1 MIDREE
7 KNDFKAKEFFFI
19 LEIFL
24 FALIHTE
31 LKIVQILNK
40 STVSEWPQSPLIH
53 FGTSF
58 CS

>member
-1 MIDREE
+1 MIDIEE
-7 KNDFKAKEFFFI
+7 KNDFKAKEFFI
-19 LEIFL
+19 LEMFL

-31 LKIVQILNK
+31 LKILQILNK

-53 FGTSF
+53 FGNSF